1 MSELLVK
8 ACWYSIFE
16 ADLSPDCKFFASI
29 KEEWASFDTSSE
41 TEFLTLDLPA
51 SETKEPLE
59 FYMELLIRKDKRNQM
74 TVRDDYRELAEC
86 AAKGLPQG

>member
-1 MSELLVK
+1 M
-8 ACWYSIFE
+8 
-16 ADLSPDCKFFASI
+16 SPDCTFFVNI
-29 KEEWASFDTSSE
+29 KEEWASFDTNSE
-41 TEFLTLDLPA
+41 AEFLTLDLPA